1 MTDPGGSSLPTAPD
15 AALLPAALAAC
26 GITEDA
32 IDTCEPLGQA
42 TYNTALRLRLRDGRR
57 LVLKIAPDPAADR
70 LTYERD
76 LLRTEAAFHRA
87 AAAVLPVPGVVALRR
102 GGRAVDRDVLLLD
115 ELPGTNWHS
124 TTVGSA
130 EGVALRRELGGLLAG
145 LHRLHADGFG
155 YPQFPLA
162 PDWPTAF
169 RGMMGA
175 LLADAERLRT
185 DQDWPLDR
193 IAAALDRHGAVL
205 EDVRRP
211 ALVHFDLWAGNILV
225 SDGRITGVVDG
236 ERAFWGDP
244 LAELVSL
251 ALFGDVTD
259 SADPQHVA
267 LLAGYRAA
275 GGHLDLDERGR
286 RRLLLYRCHL
296 YLIMLVESVTRGYAG
311 ADHLATARLT
321 ARAVSQALAELDR
334 S

>member
-1 MTDPGGSSLPTAPD
+1 MTGRSTDD
-15 AALLPAALAAC
+15 ALLSAALAAC
-26 GITEDA
+26 GIARDA
-32 IDTCEPLGQA
+32 VDTAEPLGQA
-42 TYNTALRLRLRDGRR
+42 TYNTAIRLRLRDGRR

-70 LTYERD
+70 LSYERD

-87 AAAVLPVPGVVALRR
+87 AAAVLPVPGVVALGR
-102 GGRAVDRDVLLLD
+102 GDHALDREVLLLD
-115 ELPGTNWHS
+115 ELPGMNWHS
-124 TTVGSA
+124 TPSST
-130 EGVALRRELGGLLAG
+130 EQQVALRRELGGLLAG
-145 LHRLHADGFG
+145 LHRIHGDGFG

-185 DQDWPLDR
+185 DQDWPVDR
-193 IAAALDRHGAVL
+193 VAAALDRHEAVL
-205 EDVRRP
+205 ADVRRP
-211 ALVHFDLWAGNILV
+211 ALVHFDLWTGNILV

-259 SADPQHVA
+259 PADPQHAA

-275 GGHLDLDERGR
+275 GGPGLDERGR
-286 RRLLLYRCHL
+286 RRLLLYRCYL
-296 YLIMLVESVTRGYAG
+296 YLIMLVESVPRGYSGVEHA
-311 ADHLATARLT
+311 ATARST
-321 ARAVSQALAELDR
+321 ARALDRALVELDDPAG